1 MKEYKVKTYED
12 AMVVIKE
19 LGLLPL
25 APLLPDY
32 PSLTSITAKESWHS
46 ETEFDPWIWRTK
58 FSVDGVAG
66 YGKFIKKKSVLVSRE
81 ILPFVKKV
89 LGYDESVEER
99 YFSGQVSKE
108 AFNLYTIISQT
119 DRIDTRLLRAKS
131 GLKDKKDK
139 KVFENA
145 LLELQGTFDIVI
157 SGIQEKTNVDG
168 EKNGWSSMAFETYG
182 SWSRRNHIE
191 NVDKDKEAAKEFLL
205 THFSKVCSEDA
216 VNKLSKIFK

>member
-1 MKEYKVKTYED
+1 
-12 AMVVIKE
+12 MVVIKE

-32 PSLTSITAKESWHS
+32 PSLTSITSKESWHS

-81 ILPFVKKV
+81 VLPYVKKV
-89 LGYDESVEER
+89 LGYDESIEER

-108 AFNLYTIISQT
+108 AFNLYTIVSQT
-119 DRIDTRLLRAKS
+119 EGVDTRLLRTKS

-145 LLELQGTFDIVI
+145 LVELQGTLDIVI

-168 EKNGWSSMAFETYG
+168 EKNGWSSMAFETYD

-191 NVDKDKEAAKEFLL
+191 RIDMDKEEAKECLF
-205 THFSKVCSEDA
+205 TRFSTVCSEDA
-216 VNKLSKIFK
+216 AKKLRKIFSQ